1 MKADISAKPEAGGD
15 GDAPAV
21 YEYGLTFVAGKGGGS
36 NGSARRRPPKVPA
49 AVLAASFGKAE
60 GEPEDKAGAA
70 PEEVGEDES
79 AGTEERED
87 AGKGAGGK
95 RGLRRRRVR
104 FGPRTR
110 VALRVVPTV
119 ALVAVT
125 AGLAVVWQDRND
137 LAGEADTRRE
147 LVGAASKV
155 AGTFFN
161 WDYRR
166 MDESFKAKYPLLT
179 EKAADSIRPTAETL
193 TTYFTK
199 NKVSS
204 QAHINDIY
212 PGEIKDGAANVL
224 VVINTKVT
232 TVESVQSNTGAT
244 VALSMERTAGRWLA
258 GNITLLSPGAESV
271 TDENGK
277 PLSGADGE
285 DAEGSEGAKGSG
297 GSGLPGAGGLP
308 GTAALPSPPAPGR
321 GPPAAGHAR
330 PPCSVPT
337 DPTEPIP

>member
-1 MKADISAKPEAGGD
+1 MKADISAKPEADRGV
-15 GDAPAV
+15 PAV

-36 NGSARRRPPKVPA
+36 KGAARRRPPKVPA

-60 GEPEDKAGAA
+60 EKAEDKAEAVAGGA
-70 PEEVGEDES
+70 GEGADTKE
-79 AGTEERED
+79 
-87 AGKGAGGK
+87 GKGSGGT
-95 RGLRRRRVR
+95 RGLRRRVR

-110 VALRVVPTV
+110 VALRIVPMA

-125 AGLAVVWQDRND
+125 AGLAVVWQDKND

-179 EKAADSIRPTAETL
+179 EKAADTIRPTAETL
-193 TTYFTK
+193 TAYFTK

-204 QAHINDIY
+204 RAHINDIY

-244 VALSMERTAGRWLA
+244 LALSMEHTAGKWLA

-277 PLSGADGE
+277 PLSGSDGE
-285 DAEGSEGAKGSG
+285 DAEGADGSG
-297 GSGLPGAGGLP
+297 GAGSSGSGLPGAGGLP
-308 GTAALPSPPAPGR
+308 GTGAP
-321 GPPAAGHAR
+321 
-330 PPCSVPT
+330 
-337 DPTEPIP
+337 